1 MGIYTIKPAFRRSL
15 LGTRDALIRMGV
27 TADALTWMAL
37 LMSSIA
43 GAAIA
48 WSERWPNL
56 LFLVPPL
63 PLFRIALNALDGM
76 VASQTGTARPAG
88 EFFNEMA
95 DRIADCAFFIGI
107 AAVVEP
113 VTALL
118 ALIVALVSSFAGVL
132 SKATGAQR
140 NYSGVFGK
148 ADRMIAISLAAIAAY
163 FLGLIWLAYFSRA
176 AIALGLIT
184 LAQRI
189 ARSMKEL
196 STDAP

>member
-1 MGIYTIKPAFRRSL
+1 MGIYAVKPAFRRSL
-15 LGTRDALIRMGV
+15 TRTRDALIRMGV
-27 TADALTWMAL
+27 SADALTWMAL
-37 LMSSIA
+37 LMSSMA

-48 WSERWPNL
+48 WSERWPEL

-63 PLFRIALNALDGM
+63 ALLRIALNALDGM
-76 VASQTGTARPAG
+76 VATQTGTAKPAG

-107 AAVVEP
+107 AVVVEP

-118 ALIVALVSSFAGVL
+118 ALVVALVSSFAGVL
-132 SKATGAQR
+132 SKAAGAER

-148 ADRMIAISLAAIAAY
+148 ADRMITLSLAAVATY
-163 FLGLIWLAYFSRA
+163 FLGQVWLAYFSRA
-176 AIALGLIT
+176 AIALGIVTLI
-184 LAQRI
+184 QRI

-196 STDAP
+196 RSDAP